1 MNLIIMLAIFTI
13 GLVCGH
19 RLRTPLAQWRERYQR
34 RHFKPQLIK
43 RYTPPARSDAG
54 GRAL

>member
-1 MNLIIMLAIFTI
+1 MNLIIMLAIFAI

-19 RLRTPLAQWRERYQR
+19 RLRTPLAQWRARYQR

-43 RYTPPARSDAG
+43 RYTPPANSDAG
-54 GRAL
+54 GHSL

>member
-1 MNLIIMLAIFTI
+1 MNLIIMLAIFAI

-19 RLRTPLAQWRERYQR
+19 RLRTPLAQWRERYRR

-43 RYTPPARSDAG
+43 RYTPPTQSDSE